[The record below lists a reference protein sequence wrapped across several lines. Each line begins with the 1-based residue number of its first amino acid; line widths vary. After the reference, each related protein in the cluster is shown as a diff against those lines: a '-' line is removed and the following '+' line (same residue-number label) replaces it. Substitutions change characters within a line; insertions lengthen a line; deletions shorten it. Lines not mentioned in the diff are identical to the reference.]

1 MYLSDFENEKFMLE
15 IMDNLVSINDRE
27 YTLNIVL
34 SELNLLLF
42 KNIKKDSVLS
52 AREIHEMPEYEL
64 IVKINLN
71 ELKYDIDDNNTV
83 INYSGNEII
92 LYNFNLKDAL

>member
-1 MYLSDFENEKFMLE
+1 MYLYDFENEKFMLE

-42 KNIKKDSVLS
+42 KNIKKDSVLA
-52 AREIHEMPEYEL
+52 AREIHEIPEYEL
-64 IVKINLN
+64 IIKINLN
-71 ELKYDIDDNNTV
+71 ELKYDIDENNTV

-92 LYNFNLKDAL
+92 LYNFNLKEAL

>member
-1 MYLSDFENEKFMLE
+1 MYLYDFENEKFMLE
-15 IMDNLVSINDRE
+15 IVDNLVSINDRE

-42 KNIKKDSVLS
+42 KNIKKDSVLA

-92 LYNFNLKDAL
+92 LYNFNLKEAL

>member
-1 MYLSDFENEKFMLE
+1 MYLYDFENEKFMLE

-42 KNIKKDSVLS
+42 KNIKKDSVL
-52 AREIHEMPEYEL
+52 ADREIHEMPEYEL

-92 LYNFNLKDAL
+92 LHNFNLKEAL